1 MPIDFPNSPT
11 NGDLYSAGGK
21 NWQYNGSAWVLLGVS
36 VTVTLED
43 DSVTTAKIAAGAVTV
58 AKIADNA
65 VTSGKL
71 AATAAIQPTIVNAKG
86 DLIVGTADDTV
97 ARQGVG
103 ATNGQLL
110 VVDSTTATGLG
121 YKLIRNYKPPSGGM
135 IRPVANQGSATPAQS
150 RLFFFPIEI
159 ASCTAN
165 LMWFG
170 YVGTGVAG
178 ATVRGGIYDSDSSG
192 FPGSL
197 LLDAGT
203 IDASTT
209 GYKSIAINITLSSGR
224 FWLAGVSQGGA
235 PTVQI
240 QTNTQMFSLGFQR
253 SFAGFDVQYWSSLQG
268 TNPQPLYQDNVTG
281 ALPATATPGYTNSVT
296 SGHLIGLRI
305 A

>member
-1 MPIDFPNSPT
+1 MPLSFPANPT
-11 NGDLYSAGGK
+11 VGQTYTVGTRT
-21 NWQYNGSAWVLLGVS
+21 WTWTGSIWSMQAATLGVAS
-36 VTVTLED
+36 ISTSELA
-43 DSVTTAKIAAGAVTV
+43 DSAVTTAKIANANVT
-58 AKIADNA
+58 AA
-65 VTSGKL
+65 KL

-121 YKLIRNYKPPSGGM
+121 YKLMRNYKPASGSV

-150 RLFFFPIEI
+150 RLVFLPIEI
-159 ASCTAN
+159 ASCTVN

-253 SFAGFDVQYWSSLQG
+253 TFPTIEPTYFSSLQG

-281 ALPATATPGYTNSVT
+281 ALPATATPGYSNSVT
-296 SGHLIGLRI
+296 SGHLIGLQI